1 MIIFIE
7 DYGVTLPKFI
17 GKYCRLPVPPFFR
30 GELLNFGGGG
40 YFDVFLPRRNN
51 GSRLSWF
58 SRCRFDESTPIFT
71 VDDKR
76 PLDVD
81 SKHVGKTYS
90 SKKIPSSP
98 KSTVYVGIPNHL
110 RCWGMSGLSCKGM
123 LGFS

>member
-1 MIIFIE
+1 M
-7 DYGVTLPKFI
+7 
-17 GKYCRLPVPPFFR
+17 
-30 GELLNFGGGG
+30 
-40 YFDVFLPRRNN
+40 FLPRRNN

-90 SKKIPSSP
+90 SKKNTLKP
-98 KSTVYVGIPNHL
+98 KINSLCRNSESFEV
-110 RCWGMSGLSCKGM
+110 
-123 LGFS
+123 LGDVWAIL